1 MAQPTVTTDQDIL
14 HEQPL
19 PVSVLTGFLGSG
31 KTTVLRHLLQQ
42 PETNRVAVV
51 INEFG
56 EIGLDHLLV
65 ASVDDSTVL
74 LNNGCLCCSVRDDL
88 IRTLRGFYVRRAA
101 GEILT
106 FDRVVI
112 ETTGLGDPIS
122 IIHSLIR
129 DPLLADCY
137 RLDGVITT
145 VDALTGEATLDR
157 HPEAIK
163 QAAVADRLLLTKV
176 DLAAAST
183 QTTLSRRLRAINAA
197 APIMPTTQGKV
208 SPKLLFNAGYYDPET
223 KSADVR
229 RWLAAETYAEEHAGH
244 GHDHDDG
251 HDHADHAP
259 SDPNRHDD
267 HIRSFC
273 LVYDRPLPW
282 RSFTKAIQSLIDAHG
297 ADMLRIKGV
306 LNIQGRNTPTVIH
319 GVQHVFHPPVL
330 LDAWPD
336 GDRRSRLVFITRDV
350 AKESV
355 VRSLSFLDDEAA
367 SRSDADRG

>member
-1 MAQPTVTTDQDIL
+1 MTTDWDVID
-14 HEQPL
+14 ERPL

-31 KTTVLRHLLQQ
+31 KTTVLRHLLRQ
-42 PETNRVAVV
+42 PEMSRVAVV

-65 ASVDDSTVL
+65 AAVDESIVL
-74 LNNGCLCCSVRDDL
+74 LDNGCLCCSVRGDL

-101 GEILT
+101 GEILA

-137 RLDGVITT
+137 RLDGVVTT
-145 VDALTGEATLDR
+145 VDALAGEATLDR

-176 DLAAAST
+176 DLAAAPARA
-183 QTTLSRRLRAINAA
+183 TLSRRLRALNPA
-197 APIMPTTQGKV
+197 APILPTAQGEV
-208 SPKLLFNAGYYDPET
+208 SPRSLFGAGYYDPET

-229 RWLAAETYAEEHAGH
+229 RWLAAEAYAETHAGH
-244 GHDHDDG
+244 DHGHG
-251 HDHADHAP
+251 HAGHAP
-259 SDPNRHDD
+259 TDPNRHDD
-267 HIRSFC
+267 RIRSFC
-273 LVYDRPLPW
+273 LIYDRPFPW
-282 RSFTKAIQSLIDAHG
+282 QGFAEAIQGLIDAHG

-306 LNIQGRNTPTVIH
+306 LDIQGRDTPTVIH

-350 AKESV
+350 AKETV
-355 VRSLSFLDDEAA
+355 VRSLAFLDEGAA
-367 SRSDADRG
+367 GSDVDPARIVP

>member
-1 MAQPTVTTDQDIL
+1 
-14 HEQPL
+14 
-19 PVSVLTGFLGSG
+19 VLTGFLGSG

-42 PETNRVAVV
+42 LETNRLAVL

-56 EIGLDHLLV
+56 EIGLDHQLV

-74 LNNGCLCCSVRDDL
+74 LNNGCLCCSVRSDL
-88 IRTLRGFYVRRAA
+88 IKTLRGFYVRRAA
-101 GEILT
+101 GEIST

-122 IIHSLIR
+122 VIHSLIR

-145 VDALTGEATLDR
+145 VDALIGEATLDR

-176 DLAAAST
+176 DLAGASM
-183 QTTLSRRLRAINAA
+183 QATLSRRLRAINAA
-197 APIMPTTQGKV
+197 APIMPTVQGKV
-208 SPKLLFNAGYYDPET
+208 SPGLLFNAGYYDPET

-229 RWLAAETYAEEHAGH
+229 RWLAAEIYAEEHASEVH
-244 GHDHDDG
+244 GDHP
-251 HDHADHAP
+251 DHRHANHAP

-267 HIRSFC
+267 RIRSFC
-273 LVYDRPLPW
+273 LVYDQPLSW
-282 RSFTKAIQSLIDAHG
+282 GRLTKALQSLIDAHG
-297 ADMLRIKGV
+297 ANILRIKGV
-306 LNIQGRNTPTVIH
+306 LNIQGRNMPTVIH

-336 GDRRSRLVFITRDV
+336 DDRRSRLVFITHDVTKELVDRSMSFV
-350 AKESV
+350 AK
-355 VRSLSFLDDEAA
+355 RQAK
-367 SRSDADRG
+367 SDADGR

>member
-1 MAQPTVTTDQDIL
+1 MTTNQDFANDR
-14 HEQPL
+14 PL

-42 PETNRVAVV
+42 PEMSRVAVV

-65 ASVDDSTVL
+65 AAVDDSTVL
-74 LNNGCLCCSVRDDL
+74 LNNGCLCCSVRSDL

-101 GEILT
+101 GEIMS

-122 IIHSLIR
+122 IVHSLIR

-137 RLDGVITT
+137 RLDGVIAT
-145 VDALTGEATLDR
+145 VDAIAGEATLDR
-157 HPEAIK
+157 HSEAIK

-176 DLAAAST
+176 DLATASA
-183 QTTLSRRLRAINAA
+183 QANLSRRLRAINAA
-197 APIMPTTQGKV
+197 APIVPTVQGVV
-208 SPKLLFNAGYYDPET
+208 SPRLLFNAGYYDPKT

-229 RWLAAETYAEEHAGH
+229 RWLAAETYSEEHAGH
-244 GHDHDDG
+244 DHRNDHDEG
-251 HDHADHAP
+251 HGHAARATGE
-259 SDPNRHDD
+259 PNRHDD
-267 HIRSFC
+267 LIRSFC
-273 LVYDRPLPW
+273 LVYNRPLPW
-282 RSFTKAIQSLIDAHG
+282 PSVAEAIQGLINAHG
-297 ADMLRIKGV
+297 ADILRIKGV
-306 LNIQGRNTPTVIH
+306 LNIQGRQTPTVIH

-336 GDRRSRLVFITRDV
+336 ADHRSRLVFITRDV
-350 AKESV
+350 AKETV
-355 VRSLSFLDDEAA
+355 ARSLSSLDGA
-367 SRSDADRG
+367 SVIRKTLPR

>member
-1 MAQPTVTTDQDIL
+1 
-14 HEQPL
+14 
-19 PVSVLTGFLGSG
+19 
-31 KTTVLRHLLQQ
+31 
-42 PETNRVAVV
+42 
-51 INEFG
+51 
-56 EIGLDHLLV
+56 
-65 ASVDDSTVL
+65 
-74 LNNGCLCCSVRDDL
+74 
-88 IRTLRGFYVRRAA
+88 
-101 GEILT
+101 
-106 FDRVVI
+106 
-112 ETTGLGDPIS
+112 
-122 IIHSLIR
+122 
-129 DPLLADCY
+129 
-137 RLDGVITT
+137 
-145 VDALTGEATLDR
+145 
-157 HPEAIK
+157 
-163 QAAVADRLLLTKV
+163 
-176 DLAAAST
+176 
-183 QTTLSRRLRAINAA
+183 LSRRLRAINAA

>member
-1 MAQPTVTTDQDIL
+1 MEQTYQDRL

-31 KTTVLRHLLQQ
+31 KTTVLRYLLQQ
-42 PETNRVAVV
+42 LEMNRVAVV

-56 EIGLDHLLV
+56 EIGLDHQLV

-74 LNNGCLCCSVRDDL
+74 LNNGCLCCSVRSDL
-88 IRTLRGFYVRRAA
+88 IKTLRGFYVRRAA
-101 GEILT
+101 GEIST

-145 VDALTGEATLDR
+145 VDALLGEATLDR

-163 QAAVADRLLLTKV
+163 QTAVADRLLLTKV
-176 DLAAAST
+176 DLAGTSMQA
-183 QTTLSRRLRAINAA
+183 TLSRRLRAINAA
-197 APIMPTTQGKV
+197 APITPTIQGKV
-208 SPKLLFNAGYYDPET
+208 SPSLLFNAGYYDPET

-229 RWLAAETYAEEHAGH
+229 RWLAAESYAEEHSSQSH
-244 GHDHDDG
+244 GDHQ
-251 HDHADHAP
+251 DHRHVHANQAA
-259 SDPNRHDD
+259 SNPNRHDD
-267 HIRSFC
+267 RIRSFC
-273 LVYDRPLPW
+273 FVYDQPLSWP
-282 RSFTKAIQSLIDAHG
+282 SFAKAIQSLIDTHG
-297 ADMLRIKGV
+297 ANILRIKGV
-306 LNIQGRNTPTVIH
+306 LNIQGRDKPTVIH

-336 GDRRSRLVFITRDV
+336 EDCRSRLVFITHDV
-350 AKESV
+350 TKELV
-355 VRSLSFLDDEAA
+355 ERSLSILSMPHAKGG
-367 SRSDADRG
+367 RR